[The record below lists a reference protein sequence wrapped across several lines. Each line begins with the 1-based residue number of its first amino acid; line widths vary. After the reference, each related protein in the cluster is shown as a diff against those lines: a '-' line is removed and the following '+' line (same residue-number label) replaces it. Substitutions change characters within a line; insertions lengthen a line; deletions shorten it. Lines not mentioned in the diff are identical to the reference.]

1 MINLVIKDILI
12 QKKTFLFA
20 LFYTIV
26 AATGFFTMKGNGFV
40 LYELSPMVIIYMF
53 ITYAASYDD
62 KNKSE
67 LVLNSLPIKREQI
80 VISKYISAF
89 VFAAI
94 GVIYSILVGFIV
106 KTTGIVFTRS
116 ISLFDVV
123 SVLAFVCIYSSIY
136 FAMYFKFGAV
146 KANQIIV
153 IVIILFSFIPLLVF
167 ANGNDNVLTKMYYF
181 IIRTTSLSINSL
193 ALMIGL
199 ILNLIS
205 LVISIRLYKNKEF

>member
-26 AATGFFTMKGNGFV
+26 AATGFFTMNNNGFV

-67 LVLNSLPIKREQI
+67 FVLNSLPLKRNQI
-80 VISKYISAF
+80 VISKYLSAF

-94 GVIYSILVGFIV
+94 GVIYSISVGFLAR
-106 KTTGIVFTRS
+106 TTGLISTRS

-123 SVLAFVCIYSSIY
+123 SVLASASIYSSMY
-136 FAMYFKFGAV
+136 FVMYFKFGGV

-153 IVIILFSFIPLLVF
+153 IVIIIFSSIPLLVF

-205 LVISIRLYKNKEF
+205 LVISIRLYKNKQF

>member
-1 MINLVIKDILI
+1 MINLVIKDIVI
-12 QKKTFLFA
+12 QKKTFLFS

-26 AATGFFTMKGNGFV
+26 AATGFFTFNNNGFI
-40 LYELSPMVIIYMF
+40 LYDLSPMVIIYMF

-67 LVLNSLPIKREQI
+67 LVLNSLPVKREQI

-94 GVIYSILVGFIV
+94 GFIYSISIGFIGNA
-106 KTTGIVFTRS
+106 TGLLDIRS

-136 FAMYFKFGAV
+136 FAMYFKLGAV
-146 KANQIIV
+146 KTNQIIFV
-153 IVIILFSFIPLLVF
+153 IVIILFSLPLLVF

-181 IIRTTSLSINSL
+181 IITTTSLPINSL
-193 ALMIGL
+193 ALMIGI
-199 ILNLIS
+199 ILFLIS
-205 LVISIRLYKNKEF
+205 LVISIRLYNNKQF